1 MFNSMRSVAES
12 ILREND
18 RGLYTI
24 PSARLY
30 PHQWAWDSA
39 FAAVG
44 WAHLDLERACVELET
59 LLGGQW
65 EDGRVPH
72 ILFHQDTPDYFPG
85 PGAWGAGGS
94 SSITN
99 PPVWT
104 LAAEKLLALGV
115 NKDRLRAWLPALD
128 RSHQFLGAHRDPL
141 GWKVVAT
148 AHPWEN
154 GQDNCPAWDEPLLA
168 VDSETAPPFQR
179 VDKGRVEDAA
189 QRPTDIQYKRYM
201 ALVQAFI
208 ENGYQMA
215 DFAVYDPFFTTMTIL
230 AEEALGRMGEVLGY
244 ETEAF
249 QRAAALR
256 QGLESRLW
264 SEEHGRYGY
273 YDARGERYLYPHTIG
288 SVAPAILGQSVQGYD
303 LIRKSLRTDFATPWG
318 LPSVAPSSPYFDP
331 VRYWRGPSWININWL
346 FRGVL
351 GTDFARQTLQL
362 VKKTGY
368 WEYFHPLTGKGLGA
382 DRFTWTAALVLDLL
396 HEGEWN
402 E

>member
-1 MFNSMRSVAES
+1 MSDSMRAVAAS

-24 PSARLY
+24 PSGRLY

-39 FAAVG
+39 FAAIG

-59 LLGGQW
+59 LFAGQW
-65 EDGRVPH
+65 EDGRIPH

-85 PGAWGAGGS
+85 PTAWGAGGS

-104 LAAEKLLALGV
+104 LAAERLLTLGADE
-115 NKDRLRAWLPALD
+115 DRLRGWLPALEA
-128 RSHQFLGAHRDPL
+128 SHRFLLENRDPL
-141 GWKVVAT
+141 AWNLIAT

-154 GQDNCPAWDEPLLA
+154 GQDNCPAWDQPLLA
-168 VDSETAPPFQR
+168 VDPEAAPPFER

-201 ALVQAFI
+201 ALVHSFRQ
-208 ENGYQMA
+208 NGYKMA
-215 DFAVYDPFFTTMTIL
+215 DFAVYDPFFTTLTIL
-230 AEEALGRMGEVLGY
+230 AEEALARMAETLGY
-244 ETEAF
+244 QTDASR
-249 QRAAALR
+249 RAQALR
-256 QGLESRLW
+256 RGLEEKLW
-264 SEEHGRYGY
+264 SEQLGRYRY
-273 YDARGERYLYPHTIG
+273 YDARGGRYQQSHTIG
-288 SVAPAILGQSVQGYD
+288 SLAPAVLGKSILGYD
-303 LIRKSLRTDFATPWG
+303 RLRESLMGEFATPWG
-318 LPSVAPSSPYFDP
+318 LPSVAPSSPNFDP
-331 VRYWRGPSWININWL
+331 VCYWRGPSWINLNWL
-346 FRGVL
+346 FRHVVGKEL
-351 GTDFARQTLQL
+351 GAQTLRL
-362 VKKTGY
+362 VTNTGY

-396 HEGEWN
+396 NEGEWS